1 MLLLGG
7 VFVGL
12 AAWPQAAQPQNQ
24 PAAQPQRPR
33 KQYTIEHFLETTSVA
48 GASFSPDEHKL
59 LFSSNRTGIWNA
71 YTMPVTG
78 GTWTAIT
85 HSTTDSTYAVSYFPR
100 DNRVLVTRDK
110 GGNELNHLYVI
121 TPDGTERDLTPG
133 DRLKAQFIDWTP
145 DGASFY
151 VSTNERDPKFFDVY
165 RYHAKTYDRTLFY
178 RNDGGY
184 FPATVSGDGQ
194 WLALAKIN
202 TTNDSD
208 VLLWN
213 ASTNT
218 TVTVAPHTD
227 QANVSP
233 AAFDPASKY
242 LYFVSDSGREFTA
255 LRRYA
260 LASKEVEDVE
270 QRDWDITGLTFS
282 RGGRYRAMFVNAD
295 ARTQISITDAEG
307 REVPLPDVPNAEI
320 TSIEFAPGEKSAA
333 VYVNGDRSPNN
344 LYLLN
349 LDDRKLTRL
358 TDSLNPAID
367 PADLVDAEIVRF
379 KARDGM
385 TIPNV
390 LFKPQQA
397 TPAQKAPALVWVHGG
412 PGGQTRAGYSAVIQ
426 YLANHGY
433 VVLGINNRGSSGYG
447 KTFFAADD
455 RKHGHEP
462 LLDCVDAKQYL
473 AGLPYVD
480 RDRIGII
487 GGSYGGYMV
496 LAALAFQP
504 KVFDVGVDLF
514 GVANWIRTLES
525 IPAWWEAQRQALY
538 NELGDPVRDRE
549 MLEAVSPLLH
559 ADLIQRPLMVL
570 QGANDPRVLKVESDE
585 IVAAVKKNNVP
596 VEYIVFPD
604 EGHGFTKKKNQIEGY
619 GAVLRFLDRYLKN
632 APRN

>member
-1 MLLLGG
+1 MKHACAVALIGLLAG
-7 VFVGL
+7 
-12 AAWPQAAQPQNQ
+12 AALPSAQT
-24 PAAQPQRPR
+24 PAAQAQRPR
-33 KQYTIEHFLETTSVA
+33 KQYTIEQFLATTSVT
-48 GASFSPDEHKL
+48 GASFSPDETKI

-71 YTMPVTG
+71 YTMPVRG

-151 VSTNERDPKFFDVY
+151 ASTNERDPKFFDVY
-165 RYHAKTYDRTLFY
+165 RYDAKTYDRTLFY
-178 RNDGGY
+178 RNDAGY
-184 FPATVSGDGQ
+184 FPAMVSGDGQ

-213 ASTNT
+213 ANT
-218 TVTVAPHTD
+218 KATVTVGDHAD

-233 AAFDPASKY
+233 AAFDPESKY
-242 LYFVSDSGREFTA
+242 LYFLTDSGREFTA

-260 LASKEVEDVE
+260 LASKAIEDVE
-270 QRDWDITGLTFS
+270 QHDWDITGLTFS

-295 ARTQISITDAEG
+295 ARTQVSITDAAG

-320 TSIEFAPGEKSAA
+320 TSVEFSPGEKSAA

-349 LDDRKLTRL
+349 LETRKLTRL

-367 PADLVDAEIVRF
+367 PEDLVDAEIVRF
-379 KARDGM
+379 KARDGV
-385 TIPNV
+385 TIPNI

-397 TPAQKAPALVWVHGG
+397 TPDQKAPALVWVHGG
-412 PGGQTRAGYSAVIQ
+412 PGGQTRAGYNAVIQ

-447 KTFFAADD
+447 KTYFAADD

-473 AGLPYVD
+473 ATLPYVD

-525 IPAWWEAQRQALY
+525 IPSWWEAQRQALY
-538 NELGDPVRDRE
+538 DELGDPVRDRE

-632 APRN
+632 APKN